1 MDYRNYL
8 ESRGFTV
15 RGRHIYK
22 SSQRTRKKEVCGI
35 LNATNFYMFSENV
48 QPFKAGINFFDS
60 TTLTNPNDL
69 KQYIKEEIAKERNDF
84 NISFEQYDSTSSNKS
99 VLLEHYSYI
108 SKTLLA
114 RKFNNHYDIKSY
126 NDFTAFPFIDFE
138 GNFLT
143 AQLIKYDTNGKRI
156 KTGFSTTWLHS
167 YKQAK
172 KRLELKAEDKYTLKV
187 SCFFGEHYLKDS
199 SKPVAIVEAPKT
211 AVLLKHLYPNIDWLA
226 TAGESGLFNKDLSL
240 LQNRD
245 VILYADCNT
254 TQWQEFAHKNG
265 FTISKVLESNN
276 CEAGSDLADYVLNA
290 EHNAYYDINA
300 ELYAIENRDFDFNYC
315 ADKLQLEFKNSNA
328 NLEYFTAVPQY
339 YKGKQ
344 IRLKQDNSF
353 SKKEVYRDAYFTI
366 YKDKYNLVNAQLDW
380 HKQKVLKGGKLRGF
394 NEKEFIKAVHECYT
408 VLAYLNK
415 DADIKNILSITLDK
429 LIAESNFYFNTKYI
443 TDRLVPVWQGN
454 DNNLMQFIK
463 RRKWKYIGKQKRTRG
478 DFITKLNDARFNVKL
493 RSVLRRFAIGITRG
507 TYICHS
513 ELFKSRRDASKQY
526 RKINELRKE
535 WNKKVIGVNNINQ
548 LTRTLKILEC
558 SKNVT
563 TSYTTNILGGYKSGT
578 RALNTLKKANGLTN
592 TDIAEQIGINRKY
605 IAEFLSF
612 KPCKRTRDKIIL
624 EIKDLLS
631 GSSYAEPIR
640 TIDKK
645 GKKRITDFK
654 IVTIKAEVLPAVTLK
669 DAFNIKAET
678 TEAVTETAE
687 VDTEVTEVVTETAQ
701 VDLQTLLGIAS

>member
-1 MDYRNYL
+1 MDYIHYL
-8 ESRGFTV
+8 ERRGFTV
-15 RGRHIYK
+15 KGRHIYK
-22 SSQRTRKKEVCGI
+22 PSQRTRKKEVCGI

-48 QPFKAGINFFDS
+48 QPFKAGINFFNN
-60 TTLTNPNDL
+60 TTLTDHNDL
-69 KQYIKEEIAKERNDF
+69 KQYIKKEIAKERNDF
-84 NISFEQYDSTSSNKS
+84 NISFEQYDNTSSNKS
-99 VLLEHYSYI
+99 VLLEHYNYI
-108 SKTLLA
+108 SRTLLA

-172 KRLELKAEDKYTLKV
+172 KQLKLKAEDKYSVKV

-254 TQWQEFAHKNG
+254 TQWQEFAHRNG
-265 FTISKVLESNN
+265 FTVSKVLERNN
-276 CEAGSDLADYVLNA
+276 CEAGSDLADYVLNV

-300 ELYAIENRDFDFNYC
+300 ELYAIENNDFDFKYC

-339 YKGKQ
+339 YKGEQ
-344 IRLKQDNSF
+344 IRLKQDDSF
-353 SKKEVYRDAYFTI
+353 SKKEVYRDADFTI
-366 YKDKYNLVNAQLDW
+366 YEEEYNLINAQLDW
-380 HKQKVLKGGKLRGF
+380 HQRVYEKNENKVLIKIRGF
-394 NEKEFIKAVHECYT
+394 NEKEFIKAVHKCYT

-429 LIAESNFYFNTKYI
+429 LIADSNFYFNTKYVI
-443 TDRLVPVWQGN
+443 NRLLPVWQSN
-454 DNNLMQFIK
+454 DNNLMQFVK
-463 RRKWKYIGKQKRTRG
+463 HREWKYNGNQKLTRG
-478 DFITKLNDARFNVKL
+478 DFITKLNDARFNGNLK
-493 RSVLRRFAIGITRG
+493 SVLKRFKILTKKG
-507 TYICHS
+507 TYICSS
-513 ELFKSRRDASKQY
+513 ELFTNSTDAIKKY

-535 WNKKVIGVNNINQ
+535 YNKKVIGVNNINQ
-548 LTRTLKILEC
+548 LTRTLKIIEC
-558 SKNVT
+558 TRNPY
-563 TSYTTNILGGYKSGT
+563 TSYSTNIYSVRKNCT
-578 RALNTLKKANGLTN
+578 RLLNTFKKDTGHTN
-592 TDIAEQIGINRKY
+592 TDIAKHLGMDRRY

-612 KPCKRTRDKIIL
+612 EPCTLTRNEIL
-624 EIKDLLS
+624 LQINDLLS
-631 GSSYAEPIR
+631 GYAEPIR
-640 TIDKK
+640 TLDKK

-654 IVTIKAEVLPAVTLK
+654 IVAIKKQELPVVNIK
-669 DAFNIKAET
+669 DAFSID
-678 TEAVTETAE
+678 TETAE
-687 VDTEVTEVVTETAQ
+687 VYTEAEQLE
-701 VDLQTLLGIAS
+701 LKTLLGIAS